1 MILLILVPISL
12 IILNI
17 WLWLFDNIFQL
28 ENNKLKIITIT
39 IAMWLISWLSIIMFP
54 KIVSYLGYFNLDFT
68 QQTDNFKQQIRYFGI
83 YLSCLIIFFKL
94 IISKFRFSKEL
105 LINFILFSLLFIVIW
120 FLWQNSITE
129 TALKYYIFVALWEEF
144 VKFFLWI
151 SFYEKYKIT
160 DSDIIIFSILSA
172 LWFAFIENFVYVFT
186 ALNNYNWILQGI
198 FWWISILIS
207 RWLIW
212 FIVHTIFTWN
222 IWLLNLKW
230 LKSNFIIWA
239 SIGIV
244 LGVGLHYTYNLL
256 LHNWYKSAI
265 LWALFIGYFWI
276 SFLFYNSDRIFVKEW
291 IKYVYY

>member
-1 MILLILVPISL
+1 MIILIPISL

-28 ENNKLKIITIT
+28 EKNKIKIITIT
-39 IAMWLISWLSIIMFP
+39 IFMWLISGLSIIMFP
-54 KIVSYLGYFNLDFT
+54 KLVSSMGYINLDFT
-68 QQTDNFKQQIRYFGI
+68 QQTDNFSQQIRYFWI

-94 IISKFRFSKEL
+94 LISRFKTSKEL
-105 LINFILFSLLFIVIW
+105 LINFILFSIIFGLIW
-120 FLWQNSITE
+120 FFGQNNITE

-144 VKFFLWI
+144 IKFFLWM

-172 LWFAFIENFVYVFT
+172 LWFAFIENFVYVLS
-186 ALNNYNWILQGI
+186 ALSNYNWLVQWL
-198 FWWISILIS
+198 FWGISILIS

-230 LKSNFIIWA
+230 LKSNFVIWA
-239 SIGIV
+239 SIGIF
-244 LGVGLHYTYNLL
+244 LGVWMHYGYNLL
-256 LHNWYKSAI
+256 LHNWYKSVI
-265 LWALFIGYFWI
+265 LWALIFGYFWI